1 MSFIST
7 PSPGRASLPAPEAT
21 RMFAE
26 AAEAPRVVARQ
37 LAENAGVI
45 ADLATQ
51 LRASPPRAVFTL
63 GRGSSDNAATFARY
77 LIDTRLGA
85 VTASASP
92 SVSSIY
98 GAASDMQGVLVLA
111 ISQSGRSP
119 DLVAAAQSA
128 AAEGALVVALV
139 NDAASPLADTAQ
151 VVIPLRAG
159 PEFSVAA
166 TKTFI
171 TSLSAIAQLTAHWT
185 NDATLME
192 ALGGLPDLLA
202 RAWELDWS
210 DAVSRL
216 VATRNL
222 YAIGRGVGFAIA
234 QEAALKF
241 KETCR
246 LHAEAFSA
254 AELLHG
260 PMALVE
266 PGFPVLA
273 FAQDDES
280 RQGVEEVADACAAKG
295 AAVIEV
301 GGRRRDGVCSLP
313 ALAAHAALEPV
324 AFALSFYKMIN
335 ALALARGFNPDRPPN
350 LAKVTETI

>member
-1 MSFIST
+1 
-7 PSPGRASLPAPEAT
+7 
-21 RMFAE
+21 MFAE
-26 AAEAPRVVARQ
+26 AAESPKCVAAQLRLNAP
-37 LAENAGVI
+37 I
-45 ADLATQ
+45 ISDLAGR

-92 SVSSIY
+92 SVSSVY

-128 AAEGALVVALV
+128 ADGGALVVALV
-139 NDAASPLADTAQ
+139 NDAASPLAEASE

-159 PEFSVAA
+159 AVLSVAA

-171 TSLSAIAQLTAHWT
+171 ASLSAIAQLTAHWT
-185 NDATLME
+185 QDG
-192 ALGGLPDLLA
+192 ALLKALSGLPRLLA
-202 RAWELDWS
+202 DAWALDWS
-210 DAVSRL
+210 DALPRL
-216 VATRNL
+216 VGARNL
-222 YAIGRGVGFAIA
+222 YAIGRGVGFAVA

-241 KETCR
+241 KETCH

-266 PGFPVLA
+266 PGFPVMA
-273 FAQDDES
+273 FAQSDGRAS
-280 RQGVEEVADACAAKG
+280 AWRRWLTPAPPRG
-295 AAVIEV
+295 AEVIEI
-301 GGRRRDGVCSLP
+301 GGARREGVFSLP
-313 ALAAHAALEPV
+313 APVGHPDLEPV
-324 AFALSFYKMIN
+324 AYALSFYRMIN
-335 ALALARGFNPDRPPN
+335 ALALARGFDPDRPPN